1 MVLVTIATNL
11 IAKKRALSAVQDIDN
26 PVANEEGIFRTPFSN
41 TQTVPKWYGLLI
53 YERIRNKSESL
64 PIDERQVQL

>member
-26 PVANEEGIFRTPFSN
+26 PVANEEGIFRTLFSN
-41 TQTVPKWYGLLI
+41 TQTVPK
-53 YERIRNKSESL
+53 
-64 PIDERQVQL
+64 

>member
-26 PVANEEGIFRTPFSN
+26 PVGNEE
-41 TQTVPKWYGLLI
+41 
-53 YERIRNKSESL
+53 
-64 PIDERQVQL
+64 